1 MRMVFGLVGL
11 LVTLAIV
18 AVLARQQM
26 AATRTAVPS
35 QATAT
40 GLHAPA
46 PGASAA
52 SVRDQSQHMQQQ
64 IKQQMDGL
72 MQQARPMPDDESK

>member
-11 LVTLAIV
+11 LVALAIV

-35 QATAT
+35 QAP
-40 GLHAPA
+40 GLQAPA